1 MKPQNSDG
9 DEKVAVPIQ
18 ERTNTPLTLTLSQNS
33 AEISNLFFW
42 VKCLLGPQKKKKNKI
57 RKMGEVNHSTIC
69 VNSNCICCFIS

>member
-33 AEISNLFFW
+33 AEISNLFFLSK
-42 VKCLLGPQKKKKNKI
+42 VSSGPTEEKKEQNQKDGGSEPFNY
-57 RKMGEVNHSTIC
+57 MCEQ
-69 VNSNCICCFIS
+69 